1 MVILICFYH
10 IPFCNVWCLL
20 YFVFLFLS
28 IQSLGLSYEMCY
40 MNKWLDL
47 TCLDLTWLDL
57 TVIYPIHFT
66 KLWIQLKSER
76 VGKLASKK
84 HSSYC
89 NFLEHTL
96 FIHSHV
102 GLIMIMIWHVTYF
115 QFSMKHLAHLAE
127 QIIDIVQKRSS
138 YSGLYIVISESEYQ
152 WFIWLWAGQS
162 PQHHVKWYPLLMTV
176 ADDHSWISYQ
186 SVLTAVKAFDK
197 CLSAN

>member
-47 TCLDLTWLDL
+47 TWLDL

-76 VGKLASKK
+76 VGKSASKK

-152 WFIWLWAGQS
+152 WFIWLWAGHS
-162 PQHHVKWYPLLMTV
+162 PQHHVKWCPLLM
-176 ADDHSWISYQ
+176 
-186 SVLTAVKAFDK
+186 TAVKAFDK

>member
-1 MVILICFYH
+1 MCGVYFT
-10 IPFCNVWCLL
+10 L
-20 YFVFLFLS
+20 YFYFQAYRV
-28 IQSLGLSYEMCY
+28 
-40 MNKWLDL
+40 WA
-47 TCLDLTWLDL
+47 CLMKCATWINDLTWLDL

-162 PQHHVKWYPLLMTV
+162 PQHHVKWCPLLMTV